1 MRVLLT
7 GATGFIGSH
16 VARVL
21 VTAGCDV
28 QALVRPGA
36 ARDRIADLEGRLG
49 IVAGDV
55 ASVADPAV
63 LAPLAPEVCIHLA
76 WYAEPGRY
84 LHAVGENLVSMTLP
98 GTGVD
103 GAAKKARAR
112 PRRSKAA
119 AK

>member
-36 ARDRIADLEGRLG
+36 ARDRIADL
-49 IVAGDV
+49 
-55 ASVADPAV
+55 
-63 LAPLAPEVCIHLA
+63 
-76 WYAEPGRY
+76 
-84 LHAVGENLVSMTLP
+84 
-98 GTGVD
+98 
-103 GAAKKARAR
+103 
-112 PRRSKAA
+112 
-119 AK
+119 